1 MSKSLYSKTIRNK
14 VSSFIALVILA
25 LCFIGCDEVTTP
37 KPRGYFRIELPEHAY
52 LPYQTEAALSL
63 EVPAY
68 SKVELR
74 SQQDAET
81 YKFNILYPQFKARLH
96 CTYVPV
102 KNNLDKLLEDAY
114 QFAYKHEVKAL
125 AINKTRLRN
134 DSNRVYGMRYDLLG
148 NVASPIQF
156 FATDSTD
163 HFLRGSLYFSHVPNA
178 DSLSPVVAFIQ
189 EDIDHLIQSITW
201 SHE

>member
-1 MSKSLYSKTIRNK
+1 MSKSLYSKAIRNK
-14 VSSFIALVILA
+14 ISSFIALVILA
-25 LCFIGCDEVTTP
+25 LCFVGCDEVTTP
-37 KPRGYFRIELPEHAY
+37 KPRGYFRIALPEHAY
-52 LPYQTEAALSL
+52 LPYQTEAPLSL
-63 EVPAY
+63 EIPAY

-74 SQQDAET
+74 AQQDAET
-81 YKFNILYPQFKARLH
+81 YKFNILYPRFKARLH

-102 KNNLDKLLEDAY
+102 KNNFDKLLEDAY

-125 AINKTRLRN
+125 AINKTRLQN

-163 HFLRGSLYFSHVPNA
+163 HFLRGSLYFSHIPNA
-178 DSLSPVVAFIQ
+178 DSLYPVVAFIQ

-201 SHE
+201 GHE